1 MNDDISKTDTHW
13 CAPVREQGVPVELSS
28 KMYELYS
35 KFQALLATCTAS
47 ASPGS
52 PDSLITAV
60 CYDSKGC
67 CSDDSTQITSAMT
80 QSRAEAYTQCV
91 AAAGS
96 PEEKLACTSQE
107 VAISG

>member
-1 MNDDISKTDTHW
+1 
-13 CAPVREQGVPVELSS
+13 
-28 KMYELYS
+28 MYELYS